1 MTMRDLRLT
10 ISFHKSSV
18 PDIAD
23 DQFNQT
29 YPDSISTSGAVSNT
43 MGLTMR
49 RFNNGM
55 PNSAIRSSTPNELVY
70 AQQQITTN
78 HYPHY
83 SPAGTLQM
91 LPSLSNTTSGSS
103 RPSTANS
110 IQLSHSL
117 SRGTPSS
124 RPSTAGGMPSTHPA
138 HQYIHRPESSS
149 GGSDESILLG
159 FSPGSFQLQ
168 GGRNREYEGGGVPA
182 DASPY
187 MSGFSRPSAANS
199 PASSPYIRH
208 VSHLSEPGAERWQ
221 PSPLVRTSP
230 LANAVQTHI
239 PDGYCPPSIHTT
251 PQHSRPQSPWNC

>member
-1 MTMRDLRLT
+1 MRDLRLT

-29 YPDSISTSGAVSNT
+29 YPDSISTSGAVSNA

-124 RPSTAGGMPSTHPA
+124 RPSTAGGMPSTHPFGLQVMPCPFCRDSMSVTVRVKA
-138 HQYIHRPESSS
+138 SHPSKLECPPCGAST
-149 GGSDESILLG
+149 EILRK
-159 FSPGSFQLQ
+159 PGWV
-168 GGRNREYEGGGVPA
+168 EEV
-182 DASPY
+182 
-187 MSGFSRPSAANS
+187 
-199 PASSPYIRH
+199 
-208 VSHLSEPGAERWQ
+208 SEPGVPGLHFMCPYPIEELGGAEQVLWYDRTTGTSRAQSWGASRDPDIG
-221 PSPLVRTSP
+221 PSR
-230 LANAVQTHI
+230 
-239 PDGYCPPSIHTT
+239 
-251 PQHSRPQSPWNC
+251 